1 MNDINQ
7 DEVRRQAWAT
17 REDHAA
23 SLPKMEE
30 ALDRLFD
37 PDNGYTPEQKSVVLG
52 GLNPKSFYKVGGLML
67 AGATIIAA
75 CGSDKNDS
83 ATTAA
88 PATTAGAAATTAGGA
103 ATTAAGSSSSMAG
116 TGDVAA
122 LQTASS
128 LEELAVAVYQTAID
142 SGLVKTAAI
151 GDAAKLFQSQ
161 HKEHSQLFQG
171 ATSKAGGTPFAK
183 PNPAVLEQLQ
193 PTIKALKDETG
204 IVMLAHSLETAAAET
219 YQKVVGTL
227 KDLTLNQAFMSVGG
241 TEARHAV
248 ILASVLKMSPLIPK
262 AFQPVDMAVPVGT
275 GI

>member
-1 MNDINQ
+1 MNDEI
-7 DEVRRQAWAT
+7 RRQAWAT
-17 REDHAA
+17 REGHAD

-37 PDNGYTPEQKSVVLG
+37 PDNGFTEEEKSVVLG

-75 CGSDKNDS
+75 CGSDSND
-83 ATTAA
+83 AGTTAA
-88 PATTAGAAATTAGGA
+88 PATTAGSTATTTASTAASSATTMGGA
-103 ATTAAGSSSSMAG
+103 A

-171 ATSKAGGTPFAK
+171 ATTKAGGTPFDK
-183 PNPAVLEQLQ
+183 PNPAVLAQLQ
-193 PTIKALKDETG
+193 PTIKALKDENG
-204 IVMLAHSLETAAAET
+204 VVMLAYSLETAAAET

-262 AFQPVDMAVPVGT
+262 AFQPVDQAVPVGT

>member
-1 MNDINQ
+1 
-7 DEVRRQAWAT
+7 
-17 REDHAA
+17 
-23 SLPKMEE
+23 
-30 ALDRLFD
+30 
-37 PDNGYTPEQKSVVLG
+37 
-52 GLNPKSFYKVGGLML
+52 
-67 AGATIIAA
+67 
-75 CGSDKNDS
+75 
-83 ATTAA
+83 
-88 PATTAGAAATTAGGA
+88 
-103 ATTAAGSSSSMAG
+103 MAG

-248 ILASVLKMSPLIPK
+248 ILASGAENEPPDPEGLPAGGHGGARGHRRSEG
-262 AFQPVDMAVPVGT
+262 AGGAAPVGGQHHST
-275 GI
+275 GAACLLGASALGRG

>member
-1 MNDINQ
+1 MNEEI
-7 DEVRRQAWAT
+7 RRQAWAT
-17 REDHAA
+17 RDAHAS

-37 PDNGYTPEQKSVVLG
+37 PDNGFTEEEKSVVLG

-75 CGSDKNDS
+75 CGSDSNDS
-83 ATTAA
+83 GTTAA
-88 PATTAGAAATTAGGA
+88 PATTAGGSATTAASSG
-103 ATTAAGSSSSMAG
+103 TTAAGSATTMGGSAG
-116 TGDVAA
+116 TGDVSA
-122 LQTASS
+122 LRTASS

-151 GDAAKLFQSQ
+151 ADAAKLFQSQ

-171 ATSKAGGTPFAK
+171 ATTKAGGTPFDK
-183 PNPAVLEQLQ
+183 PNPAVLAQLQ

-204 IVMLAHSLETAAAET
+204 VVTLAHSLETAAAET

-262 AFQPVDMAVPVGT
+262 AFQPVDQAVPVGT
-275 GI
+275 GV

>member
-1 MNDINQ
+1 MNDEI
-7 DEVRRQAWAT
+7 RRQAWAT
-17 REDHAA
+17 REAHAE

-37 PDNGYTPEQKSVVLG
+37 PDNGYTEEQKSVVLG

-75 CGSDKNDS
+75 CGSDSNDS
-83 ATTAA
+83 GSNATTA
-88 PATTAGAAATTAGGA
+88 TTSGGSATTAGGA
-103 ATTAAGSSSSMAG
+103 ATTAGGSATTMGGSAA

-171 ATSKAGGTPFAK
+171 ATTKAGGTPFAK
-183 PNPAVLEQLQ
+183 PNPAVLAQLQ
-193 PTIKALKDETG
+193 PTIKALKDEIG
-204 IVMLAHSLETAAAET
+204 VVMLAHSLETAAAET

-227 KDLTLNQAFMSVGG
+227 KDMTLNQAFMSVGG

-262 AFQPVDMAVPVGT
+262 AFQAVDQAVPVGT